1 MSLTDEWIKKIRYIY
16 TMEYYSA
23 IKRNK
28 TELFVVMWMNLECVI
43 KHVVSQKEKSKC
55 CILMH
60 IYNIYMEYREKMVL
74 MNLFAG
80 QE

>member
-28 TELFVVMWMNLECVI
+28 TGLFVVMWMNLESVAQN
-43 KHVVSQKEKSKC
+43 KVSQREKNKHCTS
-55 CILMH
+55 IH
-60 IYNIYMEYREKMVL
+60 IYGI
-74 MNLFAG
+74 
-80 QE
+80 